1 MIRCIEIV
9 SGGQTGVD
17 RGALDA
23 ALAAGVACGGWCP
36 TGRMAE
42 DGAIPDR
49 YPVRE
54 LLGGYEDRT
63 RMNVEDSDGTLI
75 IHFGA
80 MSGGTLFTHR
90 VCDEL
95 NKPVLTIDASNS
107 DLAAALAA
115 SLEFLDSSGI
125 ERLNVAGPRASG
137 DARGYAFARDL
148 VGLLLQVAGT
158 ATTK

>member
-1 MIRCIEIV
+1 
-9 SGGQTGVD
+9 
-17 RGALDA
+17 
-23 ALAAGVACGGWCP
+23 
-36 TGRMAE
+36 
-42 DGAIPDR
+42 
-49 YPVRE
+49 
-54 LLGGYEDRT
+54 
-63 RMNVEDSDGTLI
+63 MNVEDSDGTLI

-95 NKPVLTIDASNS
+95 NRPVLTIDASNS

-137 DARGYAFARDL
+137 DVRGYAFARDL
-148 VGLLLQVAGT
+148 VGLLLQVVGT